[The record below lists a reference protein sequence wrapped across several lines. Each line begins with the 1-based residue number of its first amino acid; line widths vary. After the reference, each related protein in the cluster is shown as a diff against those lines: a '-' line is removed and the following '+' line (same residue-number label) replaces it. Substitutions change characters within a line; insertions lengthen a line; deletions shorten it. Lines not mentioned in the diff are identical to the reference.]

1 MPGPGRGKPPL
12 PFGKKVTS
20 SSAMSIY
27 NLAKD
32 ELSTS
37 KISEEE
43 HVANLRGR
51 LPPGPDS
58 RHRERIPHNKLWLG
72 HAEKTAVDG

>member
-1 MPGPGRGKPPL
+1 VYVPKSVPSVAINKKPPL
-12 PFGKKVTS
+12 GPQKRLPTS
-20 SSAMSIY
+20 QSAVSIY

-43 HVANLRGR
+43 LVAGLRGR

-58 RHRERIPHNKLWLG
+58 RH
-72 HAEKTAVDG
+72 

>member
-1 MPGPGRGKPPL
+1 
-12 PFGKKVTS
+12 
-20 SSAMSIY
+20 MSIY

-32 ELSTS
+32 ELQTS

-43 HVANLRGR
+43 HVAGLRGR

-72 HAEKTAVDG
+72 HAEKTAVDGQTQDKYRHLLKYEKKAF